1 MARTPIGDLLDH
13 LIALQHASRR
23 TGIPTDELS
32 DIWAERA
39 ARTPDRIDR
48 RDFLRKAGRFGTAAA
63 LATPALAALAAC
75 TPPAKEGPPTGSP
88 GANGGDKGGPSIAVV
103 GAGLAGTTAALRLH
117 QAGYSSTVYEA
128 SERVGG
134 RTRTLRGFF
143 DNDETAEMCGEYI
156 NSDHKAIRS
165 LAAELGLME
174 DNLWSYYPGGVQ
186 GLLYFDG
193 RPYSH
198 QDMAADL
205 GEVFPKILEDRI
217 AAGWPTTYDKS
228 TPQGVKLDNT
238 TLAEWVDRNVAGGRK
253 SRFGKLI
260 EVGYAGE
267 YGLDIEDQSSL
278 NLMFEAGF
286 SSKNNPRLYGNQD
299 WKWRIAGGNDL
310 VATTIA
316 DDQLP
321 AGTVELG
328 SPLVAVRRNGDATT
342 ALTFQ
347 EDGGSPTDVT
357 ADIVIMTAPFTAL
370 RAVDLEKA
378 EWSELKRKT
387 IDELGMGT
395 NSKLHFQF
403 DEQVWHESHLSGDV
417 VCDLPIQSLTVT
429 YPIHG
434 SSGIL
439 DNYTGG
445 RTGASYPVS
454 EAHAPAPESVSG
466 PALSDIEKLIPGA
479 TEAWNG
485 KAYLSFM
492 VADPWAL
499 GSYSCPTPG
508 EYSTIFGA
516 AKLPEGKVLFAGE
529 HTSLNFFGFMN
540 GAVET
545 GERAAGEA
553 LAAMG
558 AEVPAASP
566 AA

>member
-1 MARTPIGDLLDH
+1 MARTPFGDLFEH
-13 LIALQHASRR
+13 LVTMQHASRR
-23 TGIPTDELS
+23 TGIPADELG
-32 DIWAERA
+32 DMWAERA
-39 ARTPDRIDR
+39 ADAPDRVDR
-48 RDFLRKAGRFGTAAA
+48 RDFLRKAGRLGTAAA

-75 TPPAKEGPPTGSP
+75 TPSTEAGRSGGAPRPRGGSDGPR
-88 GANGGDKGGPSIAVV
+88 IAIV
-103 GAGLAGTTAALRLH
+103 GAGLAGLTAALRLH
-117 QAGYSSTVYEA
+117 QAGFASTVYEA

-165 LAAELGLME
+165 LAGELGLME
-174 DNLWSYYPGGVQ
+174 DNLWSYYPRGVH
-186 GLLYFDG
+186 GLLSFDG
-193 RPYSH
+193 KPYSH
-198 QDMAADL
+198 QEMLTDF
-205 GEVFPKILEDRI
+205 GEVFPTILADRL
-217 AAGWPTTYDKS
+217 AAGWPTTYEEH
-228 TPQGVKLDNT
+228 TPQGVTLDNT
-238 TLAEWVDRNVAGGRK
+238 SLAEWVDRNVPGGRK

-278 NLMFEAGF
+278 NLMFEAGY
-286 SSKNNPRLYGNQD
+286 STPDHLKLYGDQD
-299 WKWRIAGGNDL
+299 WRWRIAGGNDL
-310 VATTIA
+310 VASTIA
-316 DDQLP
+316 DDELP
-321 AGTVELG
+321 AGTVRLG
-328 SPLVAVRRNGDATT
+328 EPLVAVRRNGNDTT
-342 ALTFQ
+342 TLTFQ
-347 EDGGSPTDVT
+347 ADGASSTEVT
-357 ADIVIMTAPFTAL
+357 ADIVVMTAPFTTL
-370 RAVDLEKA
+370 RAVDLEKSG
-378 EWSELKRKT
+378 WSTLKRKT

-403 DEQVWHESHLSGDV
+403 DEQVWHESHLSGDI

-429 YPIHG
+429 YPVHG
-434 SSGIL
+434 STGIL

-445 RTGASYPVS
+445 RAGASYAVS
-454 EAHAPAPESVSG
+454 DAHAPAPESISA
-466 PALSDIEKLIPGA
+466 PALSDIETLIPGA
-479 TEAWNG
+479 TAAWNG

-492 VADPWAL
+492 VADRWAL

-516 AKLPEGKVLFAGE
+516 ARLPEGKVLFAGE

-553 LAAMG
+553 LAALG
-558 AEVPAASP
+558 APAASATP

>member
-1 MARTPIGDLLDH
+1 MARTPLGDLLDH
-13 LIALQHASRR
+13 LLALQHVSRR

-32 DIWAERA
+32 DVWAERA
-39 ARTPDRIDR
+39 AQAPVRIDR
-48 RDFLRKAGRFGTAAA
+48 RDFLRTAGRFGTAAA

-75 TPPAKEGPPTGSP
+75 TPVAKQGPPAGSP
-88 GANGGDKGGPSIAVV
+88 GATGGGRDGPRIAIV
-103 GAGLAGTTAALRLH
+103 GAGLAGMTAALRLH
-117 QAGYSSTVYEA
+117 QAGFSSTVYEA
-128 SERVGG
+128 SERAGG

-143 DNDETAEMCGEYI
+143 DNDETAELCGEYI

-174 DNLWSYYPGGVQ
+174 DNLWSYYPRGVH

-193 RPYSH
+193 KPYSH

-205 GEVFPKILEDRI
+205 EEVFPKILEDRL
-217 AAGWPTTYDKS
+217 AAGWPTTYDTS
-228 TPQGVKLDNT
+228 TPAGVKLDNT
-238 TLAEWVDRNVAGGRK
+238 TLAEWVERNVPGGRK

-328 SPLVAVRRNGDATT
+328 SPLVAVRRNGDETT
-342 ALTFQ
+342 TLTF
-347 EDGGSPTDVT
+347 EPDGGSPTDVT
-357 ADIVIMTAPFTAL
+357 ADIVVMTAPFTAL
-370 RAVDLEKA
+370 RAVDLDKA
-378 EWSELKRKT
+378 GWSELKRKT
-387 IDELGMGT
+387 INELGMGT
-395 NSKLHFQF
+395 NSKLHLQF
-403 DEQVWHESHLSGDV
+403 DEQVWHASHLSGDV
-417 VCDLPIQSLTVT
+417 VCDLPIQSLTVV

-434 SSGIL
+434 STGIL

-445 RTGASYPVS
+445 TAGASYPVS
-454 EAHAPAPESVSG
+454 ASHAPAPEAVSQA
-466 PALSDIEKLIPGA
+466 ALKDIEVLIHGA

-545 GERAAGEA
+545 GERAAREA
-553 LAAMG
+553 LATMG
-558 AEVPAASP
+558 AQVPASP